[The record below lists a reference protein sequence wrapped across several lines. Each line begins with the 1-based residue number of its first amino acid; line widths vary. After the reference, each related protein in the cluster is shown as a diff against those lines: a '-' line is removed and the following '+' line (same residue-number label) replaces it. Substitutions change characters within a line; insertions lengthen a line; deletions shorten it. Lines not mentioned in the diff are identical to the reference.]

1 VTTDA
6 WRHVGEGQHANTI
19 QCYVAEVDPLAR
31 HLLTDAIGRD
41 ESTTIVG
48 TVGDESRILGEL
60 QRTRADAIFVDA
72 RMRPDVLR
80 ECLSRAGDSCSVVLV
95 SAVAADASH
104 AFANE
109 AADFLLK
116 PFSRAR
122 VAAVLERVRRRMQE
136 RALVEWADA
145 ASVPIPVADALLAV
159 ASRGGTDYLPMSA
172 IESIVSSGECAKIDS
187 ATGTVETTTPL
198 VDLERRLDASQFVRT
213 HRSAIVNISYAR
225 RLQGI
230 GAGGGQLLLQSGKT
244 LPVAKRRMA
253 AVRRALSRRTDHT
266 AG

>member
-1 VTTDA
+1 M
-6 WRHVGEGQHANTI
+6 
-19 QCYVAEVDPLAR
+19 AR

-41 ESTTIVG
+41 EGTTILG
-48 TVGDESRILGEL
+48 TTGDESSILGEL
-60 QRTRADAIFVDA
+60 RRSRVDAIFVDA

-80 ECLSRAGDSCSVVLV
+80 ECLNRAGDACSVVLV

-136 RALVEWADA
+136 RALVEWAESVRHAHGRPVARVEHLRTDA
-145 ASVPIPVADALLAV
+145 ASRIIPLANDLLAV

-187 ATGTVETTTPL
+187 TTGTVETSTPL

-213 HRSAIVNISYAR
+213 HRSAIVNISCAR

-253 AVRRALSRRTDHT
+253 AVRRALSRRT
-266 AG
+266 GR